1 MPNGTT
7 SNLTCRLLHIQRR
20 LFAEFFSQGKLEV
33 ADEIFAPDHVYYNPD
48 TPEGIHGPEGMKQ
61 LVVGTFRGTFPDL
74 QGTVEDQVTEGY
86 KVVMR
91 WTARGTHQG
100 ELQGLPP
107 TGKRVTVAGM
117 VISRSAEGKLVESW
131 EVYDTLGMMRQLG
144 LVVIPGPR
152 LLAPMLIHQAKKSL
166 SRVSEARRRK

>member
-1 MPNGTT
+1 LSSTEENKAM
-7 SNLTCRLLHIQRR
+7 QRR

-33 ADEIFAPDHVYYNPD
+33 ADETFAPDHLYYNPD
-48 TPEGIHGPEGMKQ
+48 TPEGIRGPEGMKRF
-61 LVVGTFRGTFPDL
+61 VVGTFWGAFPDL
-74 QGTVEDQVTEGY
+74 QGTVEDQVAEGD

-107 TGKRVTVAGM
+107 TGKGVRVAGM
-117 VISRSAEGKLVESW
+117 VISRSAEGKFVESW

-144 LVVIPGPR
+144 LIVIPGPQ
-152 LLAPMLIHQAKKSL
+152 LLVRMLVCQAKKL
-166 SRVSEARRRK
+166 GARLPKRR

>member
-33 ADEIFAPDHVYYNPD
+33 ADETFAPDHVYYNPD
-48 TPEGIHGPEGMKQ
+48 TPEGIRGPEGMKQ
-61 LVVGTFRGTFPDL
+61 FVVGTFRGAFPDL
-74 QGTVEDQVTEGY
+74 QGTVEDQIAEGD
-86 KVVMR
+86 KVVIR

-100 ELQGLPP
+100 ELQGIPP
-107 TGKRVTVAGM
+107 TGKGVKVAGM
-117 VISRSAEGKLVESW
+117 VISRSAEGKLAESW
-131 EVYDTLGMMRQLG
+131 EVFDTLGMMRQLG

-152 LLAPMLIHQAKKSL
+152 LLGRLLVRQAKKL
-166 SRVSEARRRK
+166 GARLPTRR